1 MGADQLVAEIPA
13 GSDRFWSSYSTYYDS
28 LYRLMPYRK
37 MLWDAFE
44 ALELNPGLRV
54 LDAGCGTGNLEH
66 FIAQKNHPP
75 IRVEA
80 IDFSSGMLERARAKC
95 AGLDYVRFTQANLSE
110 RLPFED
116 ATFDRI
122 VSIHVLYALDDQDF
136 TMRELLRVLKPDGIL
151 VLANPKPEF
160 SWGPLA
166 ADHFRRIGN
175 IWGFARRSKAFL
187 ASVGTLATTALAAIV
202 LNSAVIDRRERS
214 GEYHSMDQPEFEAF
228 LEQRRADGV
237 TSYRIDQ
244 AMAEQ
249 SLLATANKAV
259 FA

>member
-1 MGADQLVAEIPA
+1 MVADVPA
-13 GSDRFWSSYSTYYDS
+13 GSDRFWNSYSTYYDS
-28 LYRLMPYRK
+28 VYRLMPYRK

-44 ALELNPGLRV
+44 ALELEPGLRM

-66 FIAQKNHPP
+66 FIAEKNPPP
-75 IRVEA
+75 IQIDA
-80 IDFSSGMLERARAKC
+80 IDFSSAMLTRARAKC
-95 AGLDYVRFTQANLSE
+95 ADLDYIRFTQVNLSE
-110 RLPFED
+110 RLPFDD

-122 VSIHVLYALDDQDF
+122 VSIHVLYALEDQDF

-175 IWGFARRSKAFL
+175 IWGMSRKTKAFL
-187 ASVGTLATTALAAIV
+187 ASVGTLATTALGAIV
-202 LNSAVIDRRERS
+202 MNSAVIDRRERS
-214 GEYHSMDQPEFEAF
+214 GEYHSMDQPELEAF
-228 LEQRRADGV
+228 LDERKADGV
-237 TSYRIDQ
+237 RAYRIEQ

-249 SLLATANKAV
+249 SLMATANKAV

>member
-1 MGADQLVAEIPA
+1 M
-13 GSDRFWSSYSTYYDS
+13 
-28 LYRLMPYRK
+28 
-37 MLWDAFE
+37 
-44 ALELNPGLRV
+44 

-66 FIAQKNHPP
+66 FIAEKNHPP
-75 IRVEA
+75 IRVDA
-80 IDFSSGMLERARAKC
+80 IDFSSAMLGRARTKC
-95 AGLDYVRFTQANLSE
+95 AGLDYVRFTQVNLSE
-110 RLPFED
+110 CLPFDD

-175 IWGFARRSKAFL
+175 IWGATRKAKAFL
-187 ASVGTLATTALAAIV
+187 ASVGTLATTAFGAI
-202 LNSAVIDRRERS
+202 LMNSAVIDRRERS
-214 GEYHSMDQPEFEAF
+214 GEYHSMDQPELAAF
-228 LEQRRADGV
+228 LEQRKVDGV
-237 TSYRIDQ
+237 TSYRIEQ

-249 SLLATANKAV
+249 SLLATANKAL